1 MTSFQIVALYL
12 ALNLIL
18 VCVLMMRV
26 GSQRMN
32 KKVNIGDGGDSDLQ
46 ARIRA
51 HGNYTENAPLALL
64 GLIVL
69 AMMNAHSTALHIFG
83 SAFLIGRILHAHGM
97 AQKGANGK
105 GRGIGMM
112 LTMLALLGPAFYLLY
127 LVFTFTIN

>member
-1 MTSFQIVALYL
+1 MTSFQIVALYV

-64 GLIVL
+64 GLIW
-69 AMMNAHSTALHIFG
+69 
-83 SAFLIGRILHAHGM
+83 
-97 AQKGANGK
+97 
-105 GRGIGMM
+105 
-112 LTMLALLGPAFYLLY
+112 P
-127 LVFTFTIN
+127 

>member
-1 MTSFQIVALYL
+1 
-12 ALNLIL
+12 
-18 VCVLMMRV
+18 
-26 GSQRMN
+26 
-32 KKVNIGDGGDSDLQ
+32 
-46 ARIRA
+46 
-51 HGNYTENAPLALL
+51 
-64 GLIVL
+64 
-69 AMMNAHSTALHIFG
+69 MMNAHSTALHIFG